1 MISKTKK
8 NAIEEKILN
17 GYLLSDIVQTEKVSI
32 STIKRIKNGLVQTN
46 PQLAEV
52 IDNNKYTKKHV
63 DSQAKELN
71 HLNELKRKYE
81 DTEEGWVYDAAVEE
95 YKSKRT
101 SRTFAGI
108 VYGLDEEKKKDLA
121 NLLEAKGFSGE
132 ISPIHDRDIW
142 SHDSPAVIDETTG
155 EVIEEAGSRYHSG
168 DRKKSHNHVMIQLD
182 QPITYRKF
190 NEMIHRILPDT
201 PMWIMVGSIKGQ
213 HNYFTHHTEAAIKA
227 GKYLYEESEM
237 LTFGC
242 FEMTLTKRDRQLIIS
257 MLAGEI
263 VENKICYMSELVE
276 RHNHIPEE
284 IGIIKDCSFFFKSLI
299 DEQWRKAN
307 PEGRISRTKV
317 MSVKTF

>member
-1 MISKTKK
+1 M
-8 NAIEEKILN
+8 
-17 GYLLSDIVQTEKVSI
+17 
-32 STIKRIKNGLVQTN
+32 
-46 PQLAEV
+46 
-52 IDNNKYTKKHV
+52 

-132 ISPIHDRDIW
+132 ISPTHDKDIW

-182 QPITYRKF
+182 QPITYRNF

-201 PMWIMVGSIKGQ
+201 PMWIMVGSVKGQ

-227 GKYLYEESEM
+227 GKYLYDESEM

-242 FEMTLTKRDRQLIIS
+242 FEMTLTKRDRQLIIA
-257 MLAGEI
+257 MIAGEI

-317 MSVKTF
+317 MAVTTF